1 MQRNK
6 RVILGALLAIAAAAA
21 PADPAVNGGWKAPRQ
36 LGVGLTVDSRWIAVE
51 GYYSVRDRG
60 TAARDQAWAG
70 GAPSRGAMRMR
81 VVRLGG
87 VPNLIGRA
95 HHCLVAA
102 RVLGDAAC
110 TVARHLLGVATTSG
124 SATKQKRGARDADRR

>member
-1 MQRNK
+1 M
-6 RVILGALLAIAAAAA
+6 LGVLLALVAVAA
-21 PADPAVNGGWKAPRQ
+21 PADPAVAGGWKAPRQ

-60 TAARDQAWAG
+60 AAARGQAWAG
-70 GAPSRGAMRMR
+70 GAPSRGATRMR

-87 VPNLIGRA
+87 VPNLIGRI
-95 HHCLVAA
+95 HQHLVAA

-110 TVARHLLGVATTSG
+110 AVARHFLGVATTPR
-124 SATKQKRGARDADRR
+124 SAVKQERGARDADRR